1 MIFFLSSIYFFL
13 EFASLSS
20 IPVLVGILINP
31 ELILTKLE
39 NLTNL
44 EIIETYSK
52 SNYQIFFAALVIFLF
67 IIKNLYLVLI
77 TIYESSFLQ
86 RFKISIS
93 NKLFNFYAKL
103 SYSYHL
109 KNNPVKLTKMVSD
122 EIQNISGYIQ
132 HLLTFIR
139 EILALIVIF
148 ILLLIANRLLAIFM
162 FLLFISVSLIYF
174 KIIKPFVKKA
184 AKKNQLIRKSM
195 FQTINEAFGII
206 KEIKIY
212 SKEDQIIGFFDK
224 NNEKFEKNLYYFY
237 IINKLPRVI
246 LETFALVL
254 IILVALFFS
263 IHVSMITLNIF
274 QF

>member
-1 MIFFLSSIYFFL
+1 MNIKIFSLLNKKKKFELKLIFFLSSIYFFL

-20 IPVLVGILINP
+20 IPVFVGILINP

-122 EIQNISGYIQ
+122 EIQNISGYIK

-148 ILLLIANRLLAIFM
+148 FSGISDFTIGNKSKSFKNVLFSIL
-162 FLLFISVSLIYF
+162 
-174 KIIKPFVKKA
+174 
-184 AKKNQLIRKSM
+184 
-195 FQTINEAFGII
+195 G
-206 KEIKIY
+206 
-212 SKEDQIIGFFDK
+212 
-224 NNEKFEKNLYYFY
+224 
-237 IINKLPRVI
+237 
-246 LETFALVL
+246 
-254 IILVALFFS
+254 VALNHPFN
-263 IHVSMITLNIF
+263 TLDAICLKSY
-274 QF
+274 